1 LNSPSGEFSLIA
13 RHLSALGAPRNDVSV
28 AVGDDAAILDPAPGA
43 ERCSACAC
51 VALAHGPDQRLAQC
65 VAATIGNLVVRL
77 QDDGFTAAWATL
89 VLTLS
94 RTDDTLVRPVA
105 AAVHSACTAHGIA
118 VIGGDTT
125 AGADSLTVFLT
136 GLRTESAR

>member
-1 LNSPSGEFSLIA
+1 MNSPSGEFALIA
-13 RHLSALGAPRNDVSV
+13 RYLSELGAPRKDVSV

-51 VALAHGPDQRLAQC
+51 VALAHEPDQRLSRS
-65 VAATIGNLVVRL
+65 VAATIENLVVRL
-77 QDDGFTAAWATL
+77 QDGGFTPAWATL

-94 RTDDTLVRPVA
+94 RTDDTLVRLVA

-118 VIGGDTT
+118 VVGGDTT
-125 AGADSLTVFLT
+125 AGAGSLTVFLT

>member
-1 LNSPSGEFSLIA
+1 LNSATGEFALIA

-28 AVGDDAAILDPAPGA
+28 AVGDDAAILDTAPGA
-43 ERCSACAC
+43 ECCSACAC
-51 VALAHGPDQRLAQC
+51 VALAHGPDQCLAQS
-65 VAATIGNLVVRL
+65 VAATIENLVVRL
-77 QDDGFTAAWATL
+77 QDDGFTPAWATL

-94 RTDDTLVRPVA
+94 RTDDALVHLLA

-125 AGADSLTVFLT
+125 AGAGSLTIFLT
-136 GLRTESAR
+136 GLRSESAR